1 MVVMV
6 FANVVLRYGF
16 GSGITVSEEIS
27 RFLFVWLIFLG
38 SVPVMRQH
46 GHLGVEMLV
55 GMLSVTPASAVG
67 TGSPAPRYHELACS
81 VSAKVPRAVTGPRRL
96 QGRAATTCT
105 NGGSPIDE
113 IVIWTFLQWWNGFED
128 WQTIELNKVRK
139 DDVASGTTLKT
150 SATRSCDRGRENF
163 LFRTKVTVWVYD
175 SYGDLQLK
183 ETKKVPRFRAEQVA
197 CGTTEGF

>member
-1 MVVMV
+1 MLRWEDRVKRLSIG
-6 FANVVLRYGF
+6 VL
-16 GSGITVSEEIS
+16 
-27 RFLFVWLIFLG
+27 LAA
-38 SVPVMRQH
+38 
-46 GHLGVEMLV
+46 MLV

-128 WQTIELNKVRK
+128 WQTIEINKVRK
-139 DDVASGTTLKT
+139 HDVASGTTLKT